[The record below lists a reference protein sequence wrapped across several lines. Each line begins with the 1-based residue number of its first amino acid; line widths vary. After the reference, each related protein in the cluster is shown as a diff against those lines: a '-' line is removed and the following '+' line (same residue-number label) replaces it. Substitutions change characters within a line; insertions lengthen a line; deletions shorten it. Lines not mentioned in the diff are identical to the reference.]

1 MTIKPQNLEEKLV
14 WYTIIGTY
22 GLYFLG
28 AQYIWV
34 GALAWFLTL
43 YLCKRL
49 WEQTE
54 YTPIAEKITIPAV
67 IWVWIICIL
76 IMGLALIMGHLDF
89 NLGDFQLISSL
100 NDFAKSTASLALFPL
115 IGCLKIRPKLICRA
129 ACIICLQSLILIGI
143 LYLGI
148 ALHLPPIEYTSP
160 LHNIGRGNINYYSVF
175 LFESGFDPLAP
186 RNNEIRLSLFT
197 PWAPALGLV
206 GNVYFFL
213 GSQESNR
220 KWRWIG
226 MISAIAMILASVSR
240 SAIICLPSVLLLNWI
255 LTVFTRPV
263 TQISLGIVS
272 FLAGLF
278 SPTLINSLEAF
289 EEGFTKA
296 RSGSSKVRRVLREI
310 EIDRWWKEAPIW
322 GHGMPEIPGPKTVEH
337 MPIGSHDTWCALLFI
352 KGLVGFVAM
361 AVPFLWSFIDLIIK
375 VQKSKTARVGL
386 SILLVLFIFT
396 FSEGLET
403 LAFTFWPGLVMM
415 GIAFKEKAPTIIKN
429 DKKYALL

>member
-14 WYTIIGTY
+14 WYTIIATY
-22 GLYFLG
+22 GFYFLG
-28 AQYIWV
+28 AQYLWV

-54 YTPIAEKITIPAV
+54 YTPIAEKITIPVA

-100 NDFAKSTASLALFPL
+100 NDFAKSTAILALFPL
-115 IGCLKIRPKLICRA
+115 IGCLKIRPQLIYRA
-129 ACIICLQSLILIGI
+129 VCIICLQSLILIGI
-143 LYLGI
+143 LYIGI
-148 ALHLPPIEYTSP
+148 VLHVPSIEYTSP

-175 LFESGFDPLAP
+175 LFESGLDPLAP

-213 GSQESNR
+213 ASQESNI

-240 SAIICLPSVLLLNWI
+240 SAMICLPSVLLLNWI
-255 LTVFTRPV
+255 LTIFTRPV
-263 TQISLGIVS
+263 TQIALGIVS
-272 FLAGLF
+272 FLAGIF
-278 SPTLINSLEAF
+278 SPLLINSLEAF
-289 EEGFTKA
+289 EESFTKA

-322 GHGMPEIPGPKTVEH
+322 GHGIAEIPGPKTVEH

-361 AVPFLWSFIDLIIK
+361 AVPFIWSFIDLIIK

-415 GIAFKEKAPTIIKN
+415 GIAFKEKAPTIIKS